1 MAARAMLGYLS
12 TGDFCRVIPKERH
25 PQFMRQNHRFAKARF
40 AAGGST
46 LAEAIIACA
55 IVSLFFG
62 SVYAGGWRSL
72 HALRSALE
80 GTTASQ
86 QLMNLEEQ
94 VRTSSWATIT
104 NATNLSTTA
113 FANSSAGGH
122 LSNLTQ
128 AIYVNPYPIP
138 GGYTTDSNGPPNY
151 PVIGGQ
157 TIEAACS
164 SNGTVSTPYTGN
176 GQLASQTAVRVD
188 IVVSWTPLFNRTTHW
203 RMVSMVVSQG
213 GIVGQH

>member
-1 MAARAMLGYLS
+1 MLGVLS
-12 TGDFCRVIPKERH
+12 TGDFGPAESRPVPAL
-25 PQFMRQNHRFAKARF
+25 FMRQIYRSSKYRFAV
-40 AAGGST
+40 GGST

-62 SVYAGGWRSL
+62 SIYAGGWRSL

-94 VRTSSWATIT
+94 IRTSSWATIT
-104 NATNLSTTA
+104 DATNLSTTA
-113 FANSSAGGH
+113 FTNSAAGGH

-138 GGYTTDSNGPPNY
+138 AGYTTDSNGPPNY

-176 GQLASQTAVRVD
+176 SQLASQTAVRVD

-203 RMVSMVVSQG
+203 RMVSLVVSPG